1 MWKKRSMRWRLWLAV
16 FLQLAGHKGKRVKIR
31 FVPESPSWDPKPW
44 YSGEELESLEEE
56 NLVK

>member
-1 MWKKRSMRWRLWLAV
+1 M